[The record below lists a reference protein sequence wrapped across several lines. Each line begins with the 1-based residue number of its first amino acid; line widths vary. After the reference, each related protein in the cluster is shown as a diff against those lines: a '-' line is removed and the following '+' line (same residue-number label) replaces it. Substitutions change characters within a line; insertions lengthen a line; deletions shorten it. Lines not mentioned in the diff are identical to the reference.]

1 MKKKYLATIVEDFT
15 KQRSLKKQIKV
26 AFDTIIAKILNKSFL
41 NRKFENPLQQ
51 DIYNGTI
58 YLKKGILY
66 GTFKQK
72 SVQLLKKNG
81 FEYDAK
87 KGGFVIDNKT
97 TEELKAI
104 KKIKESDDKLG
115 IKKIKEN
122 FNELK
127 TNYDNLL
134 QSQFSKTDSLIDKTT
149 EALKKQ
155 GASLG
160 YAIPVEEKYLK
171 LYKKKI
177 KNIDIKSVL
186 LKDANKIK
194 EQTIDFFK
202 QGKGVKDFNKY
213 IKKISDVSDSRAN
226 LIGRQQLAIVNGAY
240 KASVYKENGVDSYL
254 WVSTGDGKVRFDH
267 RLLDGKVFTYAKG
280 AIVDRKTGRRAN
292 PGEDFN
298 CRCFDIPI
306 QKGNIES
313 TIISFETLKEARA
326 FNVKRIAA

>member
-1 MKKKYLATIVEDFT
+1 MIFYG
-15 KQRSLKKQIKV
+15 
-26 AFDTIIAKILNKSFL
+26 LNL
-41 NRKFENPLQQ
+41 
-51 DIYNGTI
+51 
-58 YLKKGILY
+58 
-66 GTFKQK
+66 
-72 SVQLLKKNG
+72 
-81 FEYDAK
+81 
-87 KGGFVIDNKT
+87 T
-97 TEELKAI
+97 TVM
-104 KKIKESDDKLG
+104 
-115 IKKIKEN
+115 
-122 FNELK
+122 
-127 TNYDNLL
+127 
-134 QSQFSKTDSLIDKTT
+134 SLI
-149 EALKKQ
+149 
-155 GASLG
+155 
-160 YAIPVEEKYLK
+160 
-171 LYKKKI
+171 
-177 KNIDIKSVL
+177 
-186 LKDANKIK
+186 KDRRQRNH
-194 EQTIDFFK
+194 
-202 QGKGVKDFNKY
+202 